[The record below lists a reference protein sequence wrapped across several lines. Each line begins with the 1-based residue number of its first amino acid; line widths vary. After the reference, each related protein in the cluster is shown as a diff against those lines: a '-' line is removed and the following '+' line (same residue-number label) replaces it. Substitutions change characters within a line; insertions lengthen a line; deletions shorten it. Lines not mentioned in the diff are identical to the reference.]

1 MPAPSITRFNGQIK
15 TPWRGGYTSLA
26 QLTENSRECEAEMDG
41 CVYQLIWK
49 DDNLMSFQFIR
60 PFTMTLVT
68 AWELYNP
75 DGTLYRDLTP
85 EVDKLTY
92 FATNLASGAAV
103 QYVSYLGTPLD
114 ELLDPGTYYMRI
126 TTGGVTYYWEP
137 IKIVCKTFGQNLFP
151 DDAFADGLATIDN
164 PASAVDFIWS
174 IGSGWAQFLNDTKN
188 TAGAPTDPALEF
200 EGSAVANFGDGLIY
214 RYISGSW
221 VSGAPPASN
230 GWYDYSTGDWY
241 QTNGSAWSG
250 MAFDPL
256 TLGVGGACWRGTA
269 DVPITLEV
277 GSLGCVESVMRFT
290 FAVSGMT
297 TGSLIVTISDTAETI
312 TITEN
317 GEFSFTS
324 YIGNGYLLELT
335 PSGGFDGCVTSAA
348 AACASDISDCFIR
361 LDWSNCGNIGNTY
374 LAGGFTNSMYFDQRV
389 FPVRPEVK
397 TTVRTQQRADGSL
410 APTSRTRET
419 RWQMGPFMAPWYVAD
434 ALADA
439 NMYDHVEIRP
449 IGGGADVLSNVEV
462 TVENE
467 EDFAECWK
475 TVTITF
481 ENERAAV
488 ACCDDFA
495 PPCKEPCTDAG
506 GFTDFHTPVEGTP
519 YLLAGSS
526 EFAIYNGAGFDT
538 PILCTSG
545 LANIMTE
552 EDLAV
557 LDRTVY
563 FDLNTGV
570 WTDIAI
576 IGTVTPT
583 PDGDGGCTLN
593 VLAVIPSG
601 YSAVLQYMDTP
612 DGAWITDENYN
623 LTAAEWGSNTVQR
636 VTPADQDPV
645 NAMRLMVYIDGIGSD
660 GRPQSGRC
668 IIGYSTAFSYECA

>member
-1 MPAPSITRFNGQIK
+1 MPAPSITRWNGQIK

-137 IKIVCKTFGQNLFP
+137 IKIVCKTFGVNVFP
-151 DDAFADGLATIDN
+151 EDSFDLGLSSTLNNPDALWNVYDWSLALDG
-164 PASAVDFIWS
+164 
-174 IGSGWAQFLNDTKN
+174 TKN

-214 RYISGSW
+214 RYLSGVW
-221 VSGAPPASN
+221 VSGAPPASI
-230 GWYDYSTGDWY
+230 GWFDRSTGQWY
-241 QTNGSAWSG
+241 QTNGTAWSG
-250 MAFDPL
+250 MVNAPVTVTDN
-256 TLGVGGACWRGTA
+256 GACWRGTA
-269 DVPITLEV
+269 NVPLYVNIGSMGCSEV
-277 GSLGCVESVMRFT
+277 VARVT
-290 FAVSGMT
+290 IVVSGMT
-297 TGSLIVTISDTAETI
+297 TGSVEIEVPDTGELVG
-312 TITEN
+312 ITED
-317 GEFSFTS
+317 GTYSFTS
-324 YIGNGYLLELT
+324 YVANGYLLSVA
-335 PSGGFDGCVTSAA
+335 PSSGFDGCITEVELQCSA
-348 AACASDISDCFIR
+348 DISDCFIR

-419 RWQMGPFMAPWYVAD
+419 RWQMGPFLAPWYVAD

-439 NMYDHVEIRP
+439 NMYDHVEMRP
-449 IGGGADVLSNVEV
+449 VGGGADVLSNVEV

-467 EDFAECWK
+467 EDFSECWK

-495 PPCKEPCTDAG
+495 PPCKETCIDAG
-506 GFTDFHTPVEGTP
+506 GFTDFHDPVESTA

-526 EFAIYNGAGFDT
+526 EYAFYNGAGFNT
-538 PILCTSG
+538 PALCSSG

-552 EDLAV
+552 DDLSV
-557 LDRTVY
+557 LERTVY

-576 IGTVTPT
+576 IGTVTPA

-593 VLAVIPSG
+593 VLAVIPNG
-601 YSAVLQYMDTP
+601 YAAVLQYMNT
-612 DGAWITDENYN
+612 DGDWITDETYA
-623 LTAAEWGSNTVQR
+623 LTAAEWLSNTVQR

-645 NAMRLMVYIDGIGSD
+645 NAMRLMVYVDGIGSD

-668 IIGYSTAFSYECA
+668 IIGYSPEFSYECA